1 MSEDRPRLT
10 DFLHPRYWPTWL
22 GIGVLRLA
30 CLLPYRVQMR
40 LGRGLGGIAARLLP
54 KRVAVARRN
63 IGLCFP
69 EKSADEVEALTRAHF
84 RSLGMSLLETA
95 SAWWRSDA
103 FIARLATIDGAEHVH
118 RAVEQGRGAILL
130 TAHFT
135 TLEFSGPVLHMN
147 LPPFDAVYRKHRS
160 PLVNEIWRRGRERS
174 ARRTIEKSDIKS
186 MVRSLREAVP
196 VWYAPDQSYRRK
208 QSELIPFMGEPAMT
222 NTATSALAKLGKA
235 VVLPLF
241 PRRLPDD
248 AGYRITVYPPLED
261 FPAGDPVA
269 DAARY
274 NEMVAE
280 WIREAPAEYY
290 WVHRKFKGRPESL
303 PDAYA
308 DLSRAGRGSAA

>member
-10 DFLHPRYWPTWL
+10 AFLHPRYWPTWL
-22 GIGVLRLA
+22 GVGLLRLA
-30 CLLPYRVQMR
+30 CLLPYQVQMR
-40 LGRGLGGIAARLLP
+40 LGRGLGGLAARLLSE
-54 KRVAVARRN
+54 RVAVARRN
-63 IGLCFP
+63 IELCFP
-69 EKSADEVEALTRAHF
+69 EKPTDEVEALTRAHF
-84 RSLGMSLLETA
+84 RSLGMSLMETA

-103 FIARLATIDGAEHVH
+103 FIAPLATMEGAEHVQ
-118 RAVEQGRGAILL
+118 RAVQQGRGAILL

-174 ARRTIEKSDIKS
+174 ARRTIEKGDIKS

-208 QSELIPFMGEPAMT
+208 KSELIPFMGEPAMS
-222 NTATSALAKLGKA
+222 NTATSALAKLADA

-241 PRRLPDD
+241 PRRLPGDS
-248 AGYRITVYPPLED
+248 GYRITVYPPLD
-261 FPAGDPVA
+261 NFPSGDPAA
-269 DAARY
+269 DTVRY
-274 NEMVAE
+274 NEIVAE

-290 WVHRKFKGRPESL
+290 WVHRKFKDRPDAL

-308 DLSRAGRGSAA
+308 GLTSDDRE

>member
-1 MSEDRPRLT
+1 MAEDRPRLT
-10 DFLHPRYWPTWL
+10 AFLHPRYWPTWL
-22 GIGVLRLA
+22 GVGVLRLA
-30 CLLPYRVQMR
+30 CLLPYRWQMGLGRR
-40 LGRGLGGIAARLLP
+40 LGALAARLLP
-54 KRVAVARRN
+54 GRLAVARRN
-63 IGLCFP
+63 IELCFP
-69 EKSADEVEALTRAHF
+69 DKPPDEVQALARAHF
-84 RSLGMSLLETA
+84 RSLGMSLFETA
-95 SAWWRSDA
+95 IAWWRSDA
-103 FIARLATIDGAEHVH
+103 FILPLATIEGAEHVH
-118 RAVEQGRGAILL
+118 RAVEAGQGAILL

-135 TLEFSGPVLHMN
+135 TLEFSGPVLHRN
-147 LPPFDAVYRKHRS
+147 LPPFDAVYRRHRS
-160 PLVNEIWRRGRERS
+160 PLVNELWRRGRERS

-248 AGYRITVYPPLED
+248 AGYHVTIFPPLED
-261 FPAGDPVA
+261 FPSDDPVA

-274 NEMVAE
+274 NEMLGAWV
-280 WIREAPAEYY
+280 REAPAEYW
-290 WVHRKFKGRPESL
+290 WVHRKFKGRPDSL

-308 DLSRAGRGSAA
+308 DLDQPD